1 MDGTLL
7 PPLKPRKGKGKK
19 QVENPEPVY
28 DALGPDALR
37 MWAASSD
44 YTRDVVIGKQV
55 LQTVNT
61 SLHKFRVTF
70 KLLLG
75 ALADFRPDNVVPYDQ
90 LQLVDRI
97 ALKHLSDMV
106 LTSQKACDNF
116 EFYKAVNM
124 MNRWAN
130 LEFSAFYMEAI
141 KDRLY
146 TLGANST
153 SRRAAQ
159 TTLFYVYRHLQE
171 VLAPITPML
180 VEETWEHTPEA
191 IRTQTEHPLQRIVS
205 APAPEWQDTSLD
217 TSYQELT
224 VVHSAIKNLQEQA
237 RSKKQLG
244 SSLQSFV
251 HIALP
256 SSSGLFHRYLSELPD
271 LFVVSSITLAS
282 HADPV
287 PTEIT
292 EAEWQY
298 QEAFEV
304 GGLPG
309 TVHVYAPQAGKCPR
323 CWRYAIAE
331 PVAEN
336 TICDRCESVVGE
348 EANA

>member
-1 MDGTLL
+1 
-7 PPLKPRKGKGKK
+7 
-19 QVENPEPVY
+19 
-28 DALGPDALR
+28 
-37 MWAASSD
+37 
-44 YTRDVVIGKQV
+44 
-55 LQTVNT
+55 
-61 SLHKFRVTF
+61 
-70 KLLLG
+70 
-75 ALADFRPDNVVPYDQ
+75 
-90 LQLVDRI
+90 
-97 ALKHLSDMV
+97 
-106 LTSQKACDNF
+106 
-116 EFYKAVNM
+116 
-124 MNRWAN
+124 
-130 LEFSAFYMEAI
+130 
-141 KDRLY
+141 
-146 TLGANST
+146 
-153 SRRAAQ
+153 
-159 TTLFYVYRHLQE
+159 
-171 VLAPITPML
+171 
-180 VEETWEHTPEA
+180 
-191 IRTQTEHPLQRIVS
+191 
-205 APAPEWQDTSLD
+205 
-217 TSYQELT
+217 